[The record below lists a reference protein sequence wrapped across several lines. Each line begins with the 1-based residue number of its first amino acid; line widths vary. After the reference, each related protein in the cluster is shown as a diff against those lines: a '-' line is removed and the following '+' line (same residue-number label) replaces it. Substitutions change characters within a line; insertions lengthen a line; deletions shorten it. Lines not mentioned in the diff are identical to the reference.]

1 MFFEKATT
9 LTLTD
14 ICSCSNISQ
23 SDFFRVMF
31 LNVHQNIFQTI
42 GMLRFTVSGTACLM
56 GKWFHRNIQI
66 WVSRH
71 CNSIS

>member
-23 SDFFRVMF
+23 GDFFRVMF

-42 GMLRFTVSGTACLM
+42 GMFGFTVSGTACLV
-56 GKWFHRNIQI
+56 GK
-66 WVSRH
+66 VVP
-71 CNSIS
+71 

>member
-14 ICSCSNISQ
+14 ICSGSNIGQ
-23 SDFFRVMF
+23 SDFFSVMF

-42 GMLRFTVSGTACLM
+42 GMFGFTVSGTACLV
-56 GKWFHRNIQI
+56 GK
-66 WVSRH
+66 VVP
-71 CNSIS
+71 

>member
-1 MFFEKATT
+1 MFSEKATT

-42 GMLRFTVSGTACLM
+42 SMLRFTVSGTACLM
-56 GKWFHRNIQI
+56 GK
-66 WVSRH
+66 VVP
-71 CNSIS
+71 